1 MVTQIKLPEHS
12 DGPEGREGRAED
24 TAALGNLI
32 TVDHRK
38 TFLIEM

>member
-12 DGPEGREGRAED
+12 DGPEGRAED
-24 TAALGNLI
+24 MAALGNLI